1 MLTTLEVYASTN
13 MLQPKQ
19 RPEDAR
25 QDAGA
30 FAPNLTLAKGTLI
43 GKRTADGLLY
53 AYITSATGGEQT
65 AIGILMYTIKTN
77 ASGQVFFSDSTGA
90 SVLNT
95 PHQTAPYW
103 QSGIF
108 DTADLTGYDAAG
120 LADMGGRVLANGFI
134 LIP

>member
-1 MLTTLEVYASTN
+1 MFTTLQTYAMTN
-13 MLQPKQ
+13 QLQPKQ

-30 FAPNLTLAKGTLI
+30 FGVSLTLVKGTML
-43 GKRTADGLLY
+43 GRKTSDGLLY
-53 AYITSATGGEQT
+53 AYNDALTSGVNVCV
-65 AIGILMYTIKTN
+65 GILMYTIKTDSN
-77 ASGQVFFSDSTGA
+77 GLIFFGDSTDA
-90 SVLNT
+90 SELNP

-108 DTADLTGYDAAG
+108 DTADLTGYDANALG
-120 LADMGGRVLANGFI
+120 DLQGRVLANGFI

>member
-1 MLTTLEVYASTN
+1 MFAELATYAATN

-30 FAPNLTLAKGTLI
+30 FAASLTLAKGTVI
-43 GKRTADGLLY
+43 AKRTSDGLLI
-53 AYITSATGGEQT
+53 AYNDSLTNGGEV
-65 AIGILMYTIKTN
+65 AKGILMYTIKTN
-77 ASGQVFFSDSTGA
+77 SSGQVFFSDSTDA
-90 SVLNT
+90 SELNP

-108 DTADLTGYDAAG
+108 DTGDLTGYDAAALVDLNG
-120 LADMGGRVLANGFI
+120 TVRANGFI
-134 LIP
+134 DLP